1 MTDKAVIEGLK
12 KYGQGQLL
20 DAPLFV
26 YFQEAINRIYD
37 LIRIKKV
44 LENKIAPSNEK
55 VREIELILNTT
66 WGSQNEL

>member
-12 KYGQGQLL
+12 KCGIGQVYAGQLY
-20 DAPLFV
+20 A
-26 YFQEAINRIYD
+26 YTQEAIDRIYA

-55 VREIELILNTT
+55 VKEIELILSTV
-66 WGSQNEL
+66 WIRKSE